1 MGNNRFNRQRKQDY
15 PKKDEPAANSEADP
29 KPTEDPRVRA
39 FVRDYAP
46 IVNQDDP
53 DAINFTQPEL
63 RQLFN
68 AYISANGFD
77 PMIKILNQLEG
88 HGFMLQTRFYKN
100 EFVMP
105 VKRAMVLSGPVRRLS
120 MPENN

>member
-15 PKKDEPAANSEADP
+15 PKKDESAANSETDP

-46 IVNQDDP
+46 IVNQEDP

-63 RQLFN
+63 RQLFS

-88 HGFMLQTRFYKN
+88 HGFTLQTRFYKN

-105 VKRAMVLSGPVRRLS
+105 VKRLMVLSGPVRRLS